1 MMDNAVMEYVKWFIG
16 LTSMVFVLI
25 LVVFLFKLNEVS
37 GFQQEVNYQIERN
50 GGLTS
55 DAMASLNQI
64 AIDNYGGCLMKTK
77 DDFGCLVGSSDKSS
91 GFFVSEIVD
100 IGGGKYAFYD
110 RPDGVTARYGTPVK
124 YVIVRSIGKIE
135 SLIMKPSVVGESA
148 SRIRGTSDN

>member
-16 LTSMVFVLI
+16 LTSMAFVLI

-50 GGLTS
+50 GGLTN

-77 DDFGCLVGSSDKSS
+77 DDSSDKSS